1 MAPFHNKGW
10 PYFDK
15 FLDIIPNASAR
26 GGHAFSAIHAA
37 PPIPIDLTFD
47 LDGLDKGTSGA
58 HAPEETSSNQ
68 NKITNAMDV
77 DKEGD
82 VETQGAASII
92 SPSSFAKRKLAA
104 VISDDDSAPAPSET
118 SLASSSKLSASP
130 IPSEPMKKKKS
141 ATSLSS
147 IKSAP
152 KSKASSPSAR
162 PSRLAQGSSRTSSK
176 LSPALLVHEMQGSI
190 NTLAAAVRESGA
202 TDPVAKLR
210 QEAVHAVSQR
220 DDGLS
225 MADKIKILE
234 LFRKDYASVQT
245 YLALLEFEDL
255 RKEWLQ
261 MQLK

>member
-1 MAPFHNKGW
+1 MIPFRTKGW
-10 PYFDK
+10 LYFDK
-15 FLDIIPNASAR
+15 SLDIIPNASAR
-26 GGHAFSAIHAA
+26 GGHAFSAMHAA
-37 PPIPIDLTFD
+37 PPIPVDHTFD

-58 HAPEETSSNQ
+58 DAPGETSSNQ
-68 NKITNAMDV
+68 NKITDAMDV

-82 VETQGAASII
+82 AETQGIAPFI
-92 SPSSFAKRKLAA
+92 SPSSFAKRKLAT
-104 VISDDDSAPAPSET
+104 VISDDDSAIAPSET
-118 SLASSSKLSASP
+118 SFASSSKLSASSIAP
-130 IPSEPMKKKKS
+130 EPMKKKS

-162 PSRLAQGSSRTSSK
+162 PSRSAQGSSRTSSK

-225 MADKIKILE
+225 LADKIKVLE

-245 YLALLEFEDL
+245 YLALLEFDDV
-255 RKEWLQ
+255 RKGWLQ
-261 MQLK
+261 TQLK

>member
-10 PYFDK
+10 SYFDK

-26 GGHAFSAIHAA
+26 GGHAFSAMRAA
-37 PPIPIDLTFD
+37 PPIPIDQAFD

-58 HAPEETSSNQ
+58 DAPEETSSNQ
-68 NKITNAMDV
+68 NKIADAMDV

-82 VETQGAASII
+82 VETQGTASII
-92 SPSSFAKRKLAA
+92 SAPSFAKRKLAT
-104 VISDDDSAPAPSET
+104 VISDDDS
-118 SLASSSKLSASP
+118 ASSSKLSASSVT
-130 IPSEPMKKKKS
+130 SEPKKKKS
-141 ATSLSS
+141 ATSLPS

-152 KSKASSPSAR
+152 KSKASSPSVR
-162 PSRLAQGSSRTSSK
+162 PSKSAQGSSRTSSK

-225 MADKIKILE
+225 VADKINILE